1 MFSRIATLIF
11 TSLLLTCAPVF
22 SAPIT
27 IDFERFP
34 GLDGKLGTS
43 DDVMPLGGIR
53 PLSTEFSSMGITF
66 VQGSMGEWDFFDG
79 NPANHFL
86 TSTSPIVDLDI
97 PVFGISIMS
106 KSYWDATLTA
116 YGAAGNVLAVH
127 RLEHFGPG
135 TATMEGVL
143 SVVTAEAIAS
153 FSILPD
159 QPNYILNLDNLVL
172 DVVNI
177 PEPPNMLLAG
187 LGLIALVMRAKPRQL
202 ALA

>member
-1 MFSRIATLIF
+1 MFSRLATLILA
-11 TSLLLTCAPVF
+11 SLLLTCAPVF

-66 VQGSMGEWDFFDG
+66 IQGSMGEWDFFDG

-86 TSTSPIVDLDI
+86 TSTSPIIDLDI

-116 YGAAGNVLAVH
+116 YGAAGNVLAIH
-127 RLEHFGPG
+127 RLEHFGPE

-143 SVVTAEAIAS
+143 SVVTSEAIAS

-172 DVVNI
+172 DVVDI
-177 PEPPNMLLAG
+177 PEPSNMLLAG
-187 LGLIALVMRAKPRQL
+187 LGLIALVMRAKPRPR

>member
-1 MFSRIATLIF
+1 MFSRLATLILA
-11 TSLLLTCAPVF
+11 SLLLTCAPVF

-34 GLDGKLGTS
+34 GLDGRLGTS

-86 TSTSPIVDLDI
+86 TSTSPIIDLDI

-116 YGAAGNVLAVH
+116 YGAAGNVLAIH
-127 RLEHFGPG
+127 RLEHFGPE

-143 SVVTAEAIAS
+143 SVVTSEAIAS

-172 DVVNI
+172 DVVDI
-177 PEPPNMLLAG
+177 PEPSNMLLAG
-187 LGLIALVMRAKPRQL
+187 LGLIALVMRAKPRPR